1 MKREIKNKPASVRA
15 RLMNIAR
22 TEGIDFDAL
31 LLRYFQERFLY
42 RLAISEF
49 SEHLVLKGGL
59 LLICLKMPVSRPT
72 RDIDFLAEHLKNDP
86 AEIER
91 IFREIAEI
99 SCEDGIRFIP
109 SSITSERIKEDAD
122 YEGIRLKIDATLG
135 QARKRL
141 QMDIGFGD
149 IIVPG
154 ANLMEFP
161 TLLEEKPPK
170 LKAYSIESIISEKFE
185 AMVKLAMANSRMK
198 DFYDVYSLS
207 LKYNFHGSRVKKA
220 IESTF
225 QRRKTPLPDN
235 PLVFRSEFHEDKGR
249 ERQWIAFLRK
259 FRLSEVNQ
267 GFNQIME
274 RITAFLR
281 PIVASIKNRT
291 KIDRLWDPVTGHW
304 EKRSFTLQ

>member
-1 MKREIKNKPASVRA
+1 
-15 RLMNIAR
+15 MNIAR
-22 TEGIDFDAL
+22 AEGIDFDAL

-49 SEHLVLKGGL
+49 SDHLVLKGGL

-72 RDIDFLAEHLKNDP
+72 KDIDFLAEQVKNEP
-86 AEIER
+86 AEIEH
-91 IFREIAEI
+91 IFRSIAEI
-99 SCEDGIRFIP
+99 SCDDGVRFIP

-149 IIVPG
+149 IIVPR

-207 LKYNFHGSRVKKA
+207 LGHNFQGSRLKKA

-225 QRRKTPLPDN
+225 QRRKTTLPDN
-235 PLVFRSEFHEDKGR
+235 PLVFRPEFHKDKGR
-249 ERQWIAFLRK
+249 QRQWIAFLRK
-259 FRLSEVNQ
+259 SRLSKVNREL
-267 GFNQIME
+267 NQIME
-274 RITAFLR
+274 RITIFLR
-281 PIVASIKNRT
+281 PIVSSIRDKARMD
-291 KIDRLWDPVTGHW
+291 KLWNPTAGCW
-304 EKRSFTLQ
+304 NNL